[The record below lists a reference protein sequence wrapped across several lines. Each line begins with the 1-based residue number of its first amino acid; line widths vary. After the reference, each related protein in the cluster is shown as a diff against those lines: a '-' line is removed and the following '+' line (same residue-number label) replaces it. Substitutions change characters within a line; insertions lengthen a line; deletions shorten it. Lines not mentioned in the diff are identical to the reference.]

1 MTPLQ
6 DLLSTNG
13 FMPHGF
19 CYLWNP
25 GLISLHVISDSLI
38 ALAYLLIPLSLIHL
52 VRKRRDIP
60 FNWMFVCFGVFIV
73 ACGATHVM
81 EVWTLWVPSYW
92 LSGGVKAVT
101 ALASMP
107 TAVLLIRLMPKALS
121 LPHPDDL
128 RKANAALEQQASV
141 LQEQSSL
148 ARQSEE
154 KYRSLFEGAPCG
166 ILRVALD
173 GTVLMGNPALSQMLG
188 LDSRDELIGRILP
201 AEFLRAT
208 CGRKRPNSAFE
219 DAEIMWKRKDGKK
232 VLLRAKAQPS
242 LQTADSPACFEVIV
256 EDISERRRL
265 EEELRQAQKMETVG
279 QLAGGIAHDFNN
291 LLVAILGYGE
301 LVAKNLDPATR
312 VHEYS
317 MQITRAAVLARE
329 LTAQL
334 LAFGRKQ
341 PLQPRIIDLNL
352 LILSMTDML
361 VRTLGEN
368 IRLVQE
374 LATTLPLIR
383 VDPVQ
388 FEQVLLNLAVNARDA
403 MPAGGMLTIKTASEY
418 GPDSASP
425 TAREKHF
432 TVVSVIDSGS
442 GIDPDTLPHIFEPF
456 FTTKSAGRGT
466 GLGLAVVYTN
476 IQQSGGFIDVET
488 GVNKGTAFNI
498 YLPSVEEHGLED
510 SVEELQG
517 MPHPGWE
524 TILLVEDDEI
534 VRTLTSQV
542 LELEGYSVLTA
553 SSGSEAIER
562 FYKSPKPIELLVTD
576 VVMPDMNGLDLA
588 RELQQRAPDLRVL
601 YVSGYLNDHV
611 LPQMKLGKQSF
622 FLAKPFLP
630 QEFVGKVR
638 EILDAPGEREIY
650 RAS

>member
-1 MTPLQ
+1 MTTLQ
-6 DLLSTNG
+6 HLFSTNG

-38 ALAYLLIPLSLIHL
+38 ALAYLLIPLSLIQL

-92 LSGGVKAVT
+92 LSGGIKALT

-141 LQEQSSL
+141 LQEQSAL
-148 ARQSEE
+148 VRQSEE

-166 ILRVALD
+166 ILRISLD
-173 GTVLMGNPALSQMLG
+173 GKVLMANPALSQMLG
-188 LDSRDELIGRILP
+188 LDSQDELIGRILP
-201 AEFLRAT
+201 TEFLRAT
-208 CGRKRPNSAFE
+208 CGRKRPGGPLE
-219 DAEIMWKRKDGKK
+219 DAEVMWKRKDGKR

-301 LVAKNLDPATR
+301 LVEKNLDPTTR

-317 MQITRAAVLARE
+317 MQITRAAALARE

-341 PLQPRIIDLNL
+341 PLQPRIVDLNL

-361 VRTLGEN
+361 VRTIGEN

-374 LATTLPLIR
+374 LSSTLPLIK

-403 MPAGGMLTIKTASEY
+403 MPAGGTLTIKTASEY

-456 FTTKSAGRGT
+456 FTTKCAGRGT

-488 GVNKGTAFNI
+488 DVNKGTAFNI
-498 YLPSVEEHGLED
+498 YLPCVEEQGPED
-510 SVEELQG
+510 SSEELHRR
-517 MPHPGWE
+517 PHPGWE

-553 SSGSEAIER
+553 SSGSQAIDR
-562 FYKSPKPIELLVTD
+562 FYKSTKPIELLVTD

-611 LPQMKLGKQSF
+611 LPQMKLGRQSF